1 MHILHIY
8 IHTYIHTHIYKYICT
23 YACTHAIMEIMRPPV
38 YHHNNFVAT
47 HALGHMM

>member
-8 IHTYIHTHIYKYICT
+8 IHTYIHTHIYKY
-23 YACTHAIMEIMRPPV
+23 ACTHAIMKIMRPPV